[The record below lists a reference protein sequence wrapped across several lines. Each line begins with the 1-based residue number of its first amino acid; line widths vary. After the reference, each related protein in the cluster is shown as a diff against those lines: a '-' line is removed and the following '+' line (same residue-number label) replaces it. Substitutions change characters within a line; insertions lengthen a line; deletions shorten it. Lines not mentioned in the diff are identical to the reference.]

1 MRPSQ
6 FHQETTEIKKKLL
19 VDINGKRDQ
28 DWLYEV
34 MFVITNVT
42 CIHKLMVISIKG
54 VGP

>member
-6 FHQETTEIKKKLL
+6 FHQETTEITKKLL

-42 CIHKLMVISIKG
+42 CIHKLMAISIKG